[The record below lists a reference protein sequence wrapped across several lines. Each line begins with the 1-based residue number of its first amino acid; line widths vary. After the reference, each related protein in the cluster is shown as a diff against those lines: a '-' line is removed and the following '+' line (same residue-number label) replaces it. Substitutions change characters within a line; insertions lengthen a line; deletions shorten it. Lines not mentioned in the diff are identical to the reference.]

1 MKAGHPPFTELEKD
15 YADFTYVDSG
25 WALTTLLSQMGFKMT
40 DAWPQSE
47 KAPTY
52 HLEVKS
58 TTEKCDEPFYMSNNQ
73 VEKVCPRSRVTRC
86 ATHADSDRLVVINCR
101 YPLQHHLMSM

>member
-1 MKAGHPPFTELEKD
+1 VEAGHPPFTELEKD
-15 YADFTYVDSG
+15 YADFTYVDFG
-25 WALTTLLSQMGFKMT
+25 WDLTTLLSQMGFKMT
-40 DAWPQSE
+40 DAWPRSE

-58 TTEKCDEPFYMSNNQ
+58 TTEKCDEPFYISNNQ

-86 ATHADSDRLVVINCR
+86 TTHADSDRLVVMSVSIAT
-101 YPLQHHLMSM
+101 HHLMSM